1 MLQIF
6 YFAKY
11 VPSHTY
17 LNFKGITLLPAMTW
31 HKQFAEESW
40 CHLTN
45 IFSDFSKI
53 FCNFINICC
62 HKFLPMFRKDQKGFS
77 SNKGLYDDQFG
88 WMGVHRWKPQC
99 GSFASKLK
107 KQKFCFLRISV
118 TLLHCRKSL
127 SLWNQTLSPHIF
139 CWLELFQVWWASFSI
154 FTIISISFTIFPIHS
169 SANPISHSEMMEII
183 RWESSGWKSYLN
195 TSDQQFSEA
204 WI

>member
-53 FCNFINICC
+53 FCNLSNICC
-62 HKFLPMFRKDQKGFS
+62 HKYLRMFRKDQKEFLT
-77 SNKGLYDDQFG
+77 NKGLYDDQFG
-88 WMGVHRWKPQC
+88 WMGVHWWKPQC
-99 GSFASKLK
+99 GSFASKFKAEIVFSWNIRLS
-107 KQKFCFLRISV
+107 CIAV
-118 TLLHCRKSL
+118 DL
-127 SLWNQTLSPHIF
+127 SLFLISNFITSHFLLTWAISSLVNFFQYFHHHQYQPHHF
-139 CWLELFQVWWASFSI
+139 HQ
-154 FTIISISFTIFPIHS
+154 P
-169 SANPISHSEMMEII
+169 
-183 RWESSGWKSYLN
+183 
-195 TSDQQFSEA
+195 QQC
-204 WI
+204 